1 MKKLINLL
9 TAVLI
14 SFATMAGGPAEETY
28 TVNLRTS
35 TLEWTG
41 KKVTGSH
48 NGKISI
54 QEGRINVADGAII
67 GGTII
72 IDMQSIV
79 VSDIEDEGTNAKLKG
94 HLSSD
99 DFFGVGS
106 HPTATFKIISV
117 KKKEGE
123 NYTIKADL
131 TIKGKTETIEFP
143 ALVKMEENKLV
154 AIGTAEIDRTKYD
167 IKYGS
172 GSFFDN
178 LGDKAIDDTFSVKFK
193 IGAMK

>member
-1 MKKLINLL
+1 MKKLIYSL

-14 SFATMAGGPAEETY
+14 SFSALAGGPGEETY
-28 TVNLRTS
+28 TVNLRNS

-41 KKVTGSH
+41 TKVTGSH
-48 NGKISI
+48 QGTLSI
-54 QEGRINVADGAII
+54 EEGSITVADGNIT

-72 IDMQSIV
+72 INMQSIV
-79 VSDIEDEGTNAKLKG
+79 VTDIKDEGTNAKLKG

-99 DFFGVGS
+99 DFFGVAK
-106 HPTATFKIISV
+106 HPTATFKIVSV

-123 NYTIKADL
+123 NYTIKAEL

-143 ALVKMEENKLV
+143 ALIKMEENKLV

-178 LGDKAIDDTFSVKFK
+178 LGDKAIDDIFKVKLK
-193 IGAMK
+193 VGAMR